1 MGNSFL
7 RLKNISKK
15 FGDSYALLDISF
27 EVERGEI
34 HALCGENGAGK
45 STLIKILSG
54 VYSSGNYAGSFFI
67 DGKEIQFKNIH
78 EAEQS
83 GVAVI
88 HQELSLV
95 KNMSIAENTFLGKE
109 FSRYGIIAQHTLHS
123 ETKKLLEKVGLNHS
137 PEKEVSELGIGE
149 QQLVE
154 IAKALSKKAQLLIL
168 DEPTTALTEVETE
181 KLFSLLRELKSHGA
195 TIIYISHRLKEI
207 KSLCDK
213 VTVLRDGKFIATKS
227 VNEISERELIHLM
240 VGREITELYPEP
252 NSEIGETVLELKN
265 FIPNV
270 QLDLQSSRNKKSDF
284 KSDSGINLS
293 VHSGEI
299 LGIAGLMG
307 SGRTELLM
315 SVAGAEKYSGK
326 IFLNGKE
333 VKFNSPADALSHG
346 VALVSEDRKRFG
358 LVLPQ
363 SIRFNLNL
371 STLKKISSST
381 VVSRSKELL
390 QTLSSIEQMRV
401 KNSSAEQAVE
411 NLSGGNQQ
419 KVVLGKML
427 LTQPKLL
434 LLDEPTRGIDVGAR
448 AEIYELIHKLAA
460 QGMAIILVSSDLP
473 EVLGMSHRIAVMHE
487 GKIVAEFPRGALQEE
502 VMSAATNSDLKIS

>member
-1 MGNSFL
+1 
-7 RLKNISKK
+7 
-15 FGDSYALLDISF
+15 
-27 EVERGEI
+27 
-34 HALCGENGAGK
+34 
-45 STLIKILSG
+45 
-54 VYSSGNYAGSFFI
+54 
-67 DGKEIQFKNIH
+67 
-78 EAEQS
+78 
-83 GVAVI
+83 
-88 HQELSLV
+88 
-95 KNMSIAENTFLGKE
+95 
-109 FSRYGIIAQHTLHS
+109 
-123 ETKKLLEKVGLNHS
+123 
-137 PEKEVSELGIGE
+137 
-149 QQLVE
+149 
-154 IAKALSKKAQLLIL
+154 
-168 DEPTTALTEVETE
+168 
-181 KLFSLLRELKSHGA
+181 
-195 TIIYISHRLKEI
+195 
-207 KSLCDK
+207 
-213 VTVLRDGKFIATKS
+213 
-227 VNEISERELIHLM
+227 
-240 VGREITELYPEP
+240 
-252 NSEIGETVLELKN
+252 
-265 FIPNV
+265 
-270 QLDLQSSRNKKSDF
+270 
-284 KSDSGINLS
+284 
-293 VHSGEI
+293 
-299 LGIAGLMG
+299 MG

-371 STLKKISSST
+371 STLKKISSTT
-381 VVSRSKELL
+381 VLSRSKELL

-427 LTQPKLL
+427 LIQPKLL